1 MLLSKYA
8 FYFGTL
14 LDDIDTNCIQ
24 FVCIIFASLFRTS
37 WLTFNTPSHGNCF
50 AFNHVSNPNDPRAGK
65 RKSAFPGQFT
75 GLKLILNLELVEYIK
90 NELTESSGALAL
102 IQASKIAFH

>member
-1 MLLSKYA
+1 MKRELIFLSLDLLV
-8 FYFGTL
+8 T
-14 LDDIDTNCIQ
+14 
-24 FVCIIFASLFRTS
+24 SLFFYRNS

-50 AFNHVSNPNDPRAGK
+50 VFNHVSNSQDARAGK

-102 IQASKIAFH
+102 IQATENALH